1 MRPPVECGIHRED
14 RLGEQYSAQGD
25 PPAPMPAIRGTD
37 DGTETVVKAQAA
49 TTRRPIG
56 RRAGQVLQTHF

>member
-1 MRPPVECGIHRED
+1 
-14 RLGEQYSAQGD
+14 
-25 PPAPMPAIRGTD
+25 MPAIRGTD